1 VSHLR
6 HRDART
12 RKTRRFQLE
21 ILEGRNAPSGV
32 SASQALVQGMTSPG
46 VRSSEQMRV
55 NVGEPPVII
64 DQRAEPIRLGAEP
77 IRPAIANPI
86 IRTKFVTAGDWT
98 TLETYWHT
106 NATLFFQG
114 PAGAQIKVRVGGGWI
129 FGYDSQKQTL
139 DGSHIKTLSIS
150 KFAST
155 LVERVQ
161 IKVPA
166 STFVTYS
173 EAREGPLPFPHPV
186 G

>member
-1 VSHLR
+1 MYCRL
-6 HRDART
+6 ARNYT
-12 RKTRRFQLE
+12 GEQL
-21 ILEGRNAPSGV
+21 L
-32 SASQALVQGMTSPG
+32 
-46 VRSSEQMRV
+46 
-55 NVGEPPVII
+55 I
-64 DQRAEPIRLGAEP
+64 DQRAEPIRLGAEPIRPGAEP

-114 PAGAQIKVRVGGGWI
+114 PAGAQIKVHVGGGWI
-129 FGYDSQKQTL
+129 FGYDTQKQTL

-173 EAREGPLPFPHPV
+173 EAREGPT
-186 G
+186 